1 MIYLKYQRTIHTISN
16 FYTVS
21 QSVSIV
27 HNQYENWHRIIFIK
41 IVQNRTK
48 STKIQYL
55 QLQRTV
61 LINLL
66 TKIQLTTLLN
76 NHMSLP
82 DLEKPSYDCK

>member
-1 MIYLKYQRTIHTISN
+1 MSNLKYQWTIHIIFN

-27 HNQYENWHRIIFIK
+27 HNQYENCHSIIFIK
-41 IVQNRTK
+41 MVQNRTK

-61 LINLL
+61 II
-66 TKIQLTTLLN
+66 KF
-76 NHMSLP
+76 S
-82 DLEKPSYDCK
+82 